1 MIHGSLTSFDGFFMK
16 LVVSIVSCQNVKSN
30 FSDLKC
36 TIMEVKAIEGLGKA
50 VDAILV
56 NGRLKTN
63 DIIVLGGQNGPI
75 CTHVKQIFTP
85 PANKDQFNT
94 VDFANCTVV
103 EPSMAILGGGVKRF
117 FCRKGRFGVK
127 NVEKMQN
134 GE

>member
-1 MIHGSLTSFDGFFMK
+1 
-16 LVVSIVSCQNVKSN
+16 
-30 FSDLKC
+30 
-36 TIMEVKAIEGLGKA
+36 MEVKAIEGLGKA

-94 VDFANCTVV
+94 DIFMSLRVIATK
-103 EPSMAILGGGVKRF
+103 KRRPF
-117 FCRKGRFGVK
+117 
-127 NVEKMQN
+127 
-134 GE
+134 

>member
-1 MIHGSLTSFDGFFMK
+1 
-16 LVVSIVSCQNVKSN
+16 
-30 FSDLKC
+30 
-36 TIMEVKAIEGLGKA
+36 MEVKAIEGLGKA

-94 VDFANCTVV
+94 VRVFIFCTVSYFAFDV
-103 EPSMAILGGGVKRF
+103 PPLVSGQGLCDIDRVGIS
-117 FCRKGRFGVK
+117 
-127 NVEKMQN
+127 
-134 GE
+134 

>member
-1 MIHGSLTSFDGFFMK
+1 
-16 LVVSIVSCQNVKSN
+16 
-30 FSDLKC
+30 
-36 TIMEVKAIEGLGKA
+36 MEVKAIEGLGKA

-94 VDFANCTVV
+94 VDIVNCTVV
-103 EPSMAILGGGVKRF
+103 GPSMAIFVDKTF
-117 FCRKGRFGVK
+117 FFAICCHFCFGVIS
-127 NVEKMQN
+127 
-134 GE
+134 

>member
-1 MIHGSLTSFDGFFMK
+1 
-16 LVVSIVSCQNVKSN
+16 
-30 FSDLKC
+30 
-36 TIMEVKAIEGLGKA
+36 MEVKAIEGLGKA

-94 VDFANCTVV
+94 VLFHRTIQIYN
-103 EPSMAILGGGVKRF
+103 ILYIYIYYILAEQVW
-117 FCRKGRFGVK
+117 
-127 NVEKMQN
+127 N
-134 GE
+134 

>member
-1 MIHGSLTSFDGFFMK
+1 METFPPIYAPFTRLVK
-16 LVVSIVSCQNVKSN
+16 LN

-94 VDFANCTVV
+94 NQSVFRI
-103 EPSMAILGGGVKRF
+103 EPYRGWTLVQRYGSKKFELGL
-117 FCRKGRFGVK
+117 
-127 NVEKMQN
+127 
-134 GE
+134 

>member
-1 MIHGSLTSFDGFFMK
+1 MFCGLTRNCYLRIK
-16 LVVSIVSCQNVKSN
+16 HY

-94 VDFANCTVV
+94 NQFMFRR
-103 EPSMAILGGGVKRF
+103 EP
-117 FCRKGRFGVK
+117 
-127 NVEKMQN
+127 
-134 GE
+134 

>member
-1 MIHGSLTSFDGFFMK
+1 
-16 LVVSIVSCQNVKSN
+16 
-30 FSDLKC
+30 
-36 TIMEVKAIEGLGKA
+36 MEVKAIEGLGKA

-94 VDFANCTVV
+94 NQSVFRM
-103 EPSMAILGGGVKRF
+103 EPYRGWTLVQRYGSK
-117 FCRKGRFGVK
+117 K
-127 NVEKMQN
+127 
-134 GE
+134 